1 MKNHLK
7 RKDLIAS
14 REEKEG
20 IGFPGAVGESWDKT
34 SGLTKRARL
43 LPAQQAQPGPKE
55 ECAWK
60 EGLKPKT
67 GPGL

>member
-20 IGFPGAVGESWDKT
+20 LGFPGGVGESGDKT
-34 SGLTKRARL
+34 SGLTK
-43 LPAQQAQPGPKE
+43 PGCCQHSKLNQDPRK
-55 ECAWK
+55 
-60 EGLKPKT
+60 GVP
-67 GPGL
+67 